1 MSKYK
6 ELAKNTGTFALAN
19 FSSKILIFLLVP
31 IYTKVLTTT
40 EYGFYDLVYTTIQLL
55 VPILTLNISEA
66 VMRFLMK
73 EDVSKKSV
81 FSIAILDIFLGSIIF
96 CLLLLV
102 NQIFSLSELISQ
114 YSIYIMAIF
123 AFYTLNNFL
132 IQYSKG
138 IDKIGV
144 TAISG
149 VISAAVMLSMNILL
163 LVVLNWGL
171 LGFFIANIC
180 GYVIPCVYIIVKLKL
195 WDLFEL
201 KIDRSL
207 QWEMIYYTLPLIL
220 NTLSWWVNNTSDR
233 YIITVIIGIQA
244 SAIISVAYKIP
255 QIFSTISA
263 IFIQSWQIS
272 AIKIQE
278 EKEGNTFIS
287 KMLLYYNA
295 LLLIIA
301 SGIILFVKPISN
313 ILFGASFYSAWTL
326 VPFLIIS
333 SLFNAIS
340 GYIGA
345 IMGAKMDT
353 KNIAKSALVGMIA
366 NVFLNIVLTF
376 LMGLQGITISTMIA
390 SFLIFYMRKD
400 SVEEIAPETY
410 RAIYLSWFLLVVEAS
425 LLVYIDFIIGAT
437 LVTLINLFLLKDTL
451 KPLCLKLLKGFK

>member
-1 MSKYK
+1 
-6 ELAKNTGTFALAN
+6 
-19 FSSKILIFLLVP
+19 
-31 IYTKVLTTT
+31 TTT

-114 YSIYIMAIF
+114 YSIYIMVIF

-425 LLVYIDFIIGAT
+425 LLVYIDF
-437 LVTLINLFLLKDTL
+437 
-451 KPLCLKLLKGFK
+451 

>member
-6 ELAKNTGTFALAN
+6 ELAKNTGIFALAN

-31 IYTKVLTTT
+31 IYTRVLTTT
-40 EYGFYDLVYTTIQLL
+40 EYGFYDLVYTTIQLF

-73 EDVSKKSV
+73 DGVSKKSV
-81 FSIAILDIFLGSIIF
+81 FSIAVLDIFIGSIAF
-96 CLLLLV
+96 ALLLLV
-102 NQIFSLSELISQ
+102 NNLFSLSDLISQ
-114 YSIYIMAIF
+114 YSIYIFVIF
-123 AFYTLNNFL
+123 VFYTLNNFL
-132 IQYSKG
+132 IQFSKG

-149 VISAAVMLSMNILL
+149 VISTAVMLAMNVIL
-163 LVVLNWGL
+163 LVVFDWGL
-171 LGFFIANIC
+171 LGFFIANVC
-180 GYVIPCVYIIVKLKL
+180 GYVIPCIYIVSRLRL
-195 WDLFEL
+195 WELFEI
-201 KIDRSL
+201 KIDKKL
-207 QWEMIYYTLPLIL
+207 QWEMVYYALPLVL
-220 NTLSWWVNNTSDR
+220 NILSWWVNNTSDR
-233 YIITVIIGIQA
+233 YIVTAIVGIQA

-255 QIFSTISA
+255 QILSTISA

-278 EKEGNTFIS
+278 DKSDTTFVS
-287 KMLLYYNA
+287 NMLLYYNA

-313 ILFGASFYSAWTL
+313 ILFGISFYSAWEL

-340 GYIGA
+340 GCIGA

-353 KNIAKSALVGMIA
+353 HNIAKSALVGMIA
-366 NVFLNIVLTF
+366 NIILNIVLTF
-376 LMGLQGITISTMIA
+376 LMGPQGITISTLIA

-400 SVEEIAPETY
+400 SVKEINSETY
-410 RAIYLSWFLLVVEAS
+410 RAIYLSWILLVVEVC
-425 LLVYIDFIIGAT
+425 LLIYMDFIIGA
-437 LVTLINLFLLKDTL
+437 LIAMVINLFLLKDVI
-451 KPLCLKLLKGFK
+451 KPLYLKIFKRN

>member
-6 ELAKNTGTFALAN
+6 ELAKNTGIFALAN

-31 IYTKVLTTT
+31 IYTRVLTTT
-40 EYGFYDLVYTTIQLL
+40 EYGFYDLVYTTIQLF

-73 EDVSKKSV
+73 DGVSKKSV
-81 FSIAILDIFLGSIIF
+81 FSIAVLDIFIGSIAF
-96 CLLLLV
+96 ALLLLV
-102 NQIFSLSELISQ
+102 NNLFSLSDLISQ
-114 YSIYIMAIF
+114 YSIYIFVIF
-123 AFYTLNNFL
+123 VFYTLNNFL
-132 IQYSKG
+132 IQFSKG

-149 VISAAVMLSMNILL
+149 VISTAVMLAMNVIL
-163 LVVLNWGL
+163 LVVFDWGL
-171 LGFFIANIC
+171 LGFFIANVC
-180 GYVIPCVYIIVKLKL
+180 GYVIPCIYIVSRLRL
-195 WDLFEL
+195 WELFEI
-201 KIDRSL
+201 KIDKKL
-207 QWEMIYYTLPLIL
+207 QWEMVYYALPLVL
-220 NTLSWWVNNTSDR
+220 NILSWWVNNISDR
-233 YIITVIIGIQA
+233 YIVTAIVGIQA

-255 QIFSTISA
+255 QILSTISA

-278 EKEGNTFIS
+278 DKSDTTFVS
-287 KMLLYYNA
+287 NMLLYYNA

-313 ILFGASFYSAWTL
+313 ILFGISFYSAWEL

-340 GYIGA
+340 GCIGA

-353 KNIAKSALVGMIA
+353 HNIAKSALVGMIA
-366 NVFLNIVLTF
+366 NIILNIVLTF
-376 LMGLQGITISTMIA
+376 LMGPQGITISTLIA

-400 SVEEIAPETY
+400 SVKEINSETY
-410 RAIYLSWFLLVVEAS
+410 RAIYLSWILLVVEAC
-425 LLVYIDFIIGAT
+425 LLIYMDFIIGA
-437 LVTLINLFLLKDTL
+437 LIAMVINLFLLKDVI
-451 KPLCLKLLKGFK
+451 KPLYLKIFKRN

>member
-6 ELAKNTGTFALAN
+6 ELAKNTGIFALAN

-31 IYTKVLTTT
+31 IYTRVLTTT
-40 EYGFYDLVYTTIQLL
+40 EYGFYDLVYTTIQLF

-73 EDVSKKSV
+73 DGVSKKSV
-81 FSIAILDIFLGSIIF
+81 FSIAVLDIFIGSIAF
-96 CLLLLV
+96 ALLLLV
-102 NQIFSLSELISQ
+102 NNLFSLSDLISQ
-114 YSIYIMAIF
+114 YSIYIFVIF
-123 AFYTLNNFL
+123 VFYTLNNFL
-132 IQYSKG
+132 IQFSKG

-149 VISAAVMLSMNILL
+149 VISTAVMLAMNVIL
-163 LVVLNWGL
+163 LVVFDWGL
-171 LGFFIANIC
+171 LGFFIANVC
-180 GYVIPCVYIIVKLKL
+180 GYVIPCIYIVSRLRL
-195 WDLFEL
+195 WELFEI
-201 KIDRSL
+201 KIDKKL
-207 QWEMIYYTLPLIL
+207 QWEMVYYALPLVL
-220 NTLSWWVNNTSDR
+220 NILSWWVNNTSDR
-233 YIITVIIGIQA
+233 YIVTAIVGIQA

-255 QIFSTISA
+255 QILSTISA

-278 EKEGNTFIS
+278 DKSDTTFVS
-287 KMLLYYNA
+287 NMLLYYNA

-313 ILFGASFYSAWTL
+313 ILFGISFYSAWEL

-340 GYIGA
+340 GCIGA

-353 KNIAKSALVGMIA
+353 HNIAKSALVGMIA
-366 NVFLNIVLTF
+366 NIILNIVLTF
-376 LMGLQGITISTMIA
+376 LMGPQGITISTLIA

-400 SVEEIAPETY
+400 SVKEINSETY
-410 RAIYLSWFLLVVEAS
+410 RAIYLSWILLVVEAC
-425 LLVYIDFIIGAT
+425 LLIYM
-437 LVTLINLFLLKDTL
+437 
-451 KPLCLKLLKGFK
+451 

>member
-6 ELAKNTGTFALAN
+6 ELAKNTGIFALAN

-31 IYTKVLTTT
+31 IYTRVLTTT
-40 EYGFYDLVYTTIQLL
+40 EYGFYDLVYTTIQLF

-73 EDVSKKSV
+73 DGVSKKSV
-81 FSIAILDIFLGSIIF
+81 FSIAVLDIFIGSIAF
-96 CLLLLV
+96 ALLLLV
-102 NQIFSLSELISQ
+102 NNLFSLSDLISQ
-114 YSIYIMAIF
+114 YSIYIFVIF
-123 AFYTLNNFL
+123 VFYTLNNFL
-132 IQYSKG
+132 IQFSKG

-149 VISAAVMLSMNILL
+149 VISTAVMLTMNVIL
-163 LVVLNWGL
+163 LVVFDWGL
-171 LGFFIANIC
+171 LGFFIANVC
-180 GYVIPCVYIIVKLKL
+180 GYVIPCIYIVSRLRL
-195 WDLFEL
+195 WELFEI
-201 KIDRSL
+201 KIDKKL
-207 QWEMIYYTLPLIL
+207 QWEMVYYALPLVL
-220 NTLSWWVNNTSDR
+220 NILSWWVNNTSDR
-233 YIITVIIGIQA
+233 YIVTAIVGIQA

-255 QIFSTISA
+255 QILSTISA

-278 EKEGNTFIS
+278 DKSDTTFVS
-287 KMLLYYNA
+287 NMLLYYNA

-313 ILFGASFYSAWTL
+313 ILFGISFYSAWEL

-340 GYIGA
+340 GCIGA

-353 KNIAKSALVGMIA
+353 HNIAKSALVGMIA
-366 NVFLNIVLTF
+366 NIILNIVLTF
-376 LMGLQGITISTMIA
+376 LMGPQGITISTLIA

-400 SVEEIAPETY
+400 SVKEINSETY
-410 RAIYLSWFLLVVEAS
+410 RAIYLSWILLVVEAC
-425 LLVYIDFIIGAT
+425 LLIYMDFIIGA
-437 LVTLINLFLLKDTL
+437 LIAMVINLFLLKDVI
-451 KPLCLKLLKGFK
+451 KPLYLKIFKRN

>member
-6 ELAKNTGTFALAN
+6 ELAKNTGIFALAN

-31 IYTKVLTTT
+31 IYTRVLTTT
-40 EYGFYDLVYTTIQLL
+40 EYGFYDLVYTTIQLF

-73 EDVSKKSV
+73 DGVSKKSV
-81 FSIAILDIFLGSIIF
+81 FSIAVLDIFIGSIAF
-96 CLLLLV
+96 ALLLLV
-102 NQIFSLSELISQ
+102 NNLFSLSDLISQ
-114 YSIYIMAIF
+114 YSIYIFVIF
-123 AFYTLNNFL
+123 VFYTLNNFL
-132 IQYSKG
+132 IQFSKG

-149 VISAAVMLSMNILL
+149 VISTAVMLAMNVIL
-163 LVVLNWGL
+163 LVVFDWGL
-171 LGFFIANIC
+171 LGFFIANVC
-180 GYVIPCVYIIVKLKL
+180 GYVIPCIYIVSRLRL
-195 WDLFEL
+195 WELFEI
-201 KIDRSL
+201 KIDKKL
-207 QWEMIYYTLPLIL
+207 QWEMVYYALPLVL
-220 NTLSWWVNNTSDR
+220 NILSWWVNNTSDR
-233 YIITVIIGIQA
+233 YIVTAIVGIQA

-255 QIFSTISA
+255 QILSTISA

-278 EKEGNTFIS
+278 DKSDTTFVS
-287 KMLLYYNA
+287 NMLLYYNA

-313 ILFGASFYSAWTL
+313 ILFGISFYSAWEL

-340 GYIGA
+340 GCIGA

-353 KNIAKSALVGMIA
+353 HNIVKSALVGMIA
-366 NVFLNIVLTF
+366 NIILNIVLTF
-376 LMGLQGITISTMIA
+376 LMGPQGITISTLIA

-400 SVEEIAPETY
+400 SVKEINSETY
-410 RAIYLSWFLLVVEAS
+410 RAIYLSWILLVVEAC
-425 LLVYIDFIIGAT
+425 LLIYMDFIIGA
-437 LVTLINLFLLKDTL
+437 LIAMVINLFLLKDVI
-451 KPLCLKLLKGFK
+451 KPLYLKIFKRN

>member
-6 ELAKNTGTFALAN
+6 ELAKNTGIFALAN

-31 IYTKVLTTT
+31 IYTRILTTT
-40 EYGFYDLVYTTIQLL
+40 EYGFYDLVYTTIQLF

-73 EDVSKKSV
+73 DGVSKKSV
-81 FSIAILDIFLGSIIF
+81 FSIAVLDIFIGSIAF
-96 CLLLLV
+96 ALLLLV
-102 NQIFSLSELISQ
+102 NNLFSLSDLISQ
-114 YSIYIMAIF
+114 YSIYIFVIF
-123 AFYTLNNFL
+123 VFYTLNNFL
-132 IQYSKG
+132 IQFSKG

-149 VISAAVMLSMNILL
+149 VISTAVMLAMNVIL
-163 LVVLNWGL
+163 LVVFDWGL
-171 LGFFIANIC
+171 LGFFIANVC
-180 GYVIPCVYIIVKLKL
+180 GYVIPCIYIVSRLRL
-195 WDLFEL
+195 WELFEI
-201 KIDRSL
+201 KIDKKL
-207 QWEMIYYTLPLIL
+207 QWEMVYYALPLVL
-220 NTLSWWVNNTSDR
+220 NILSWWVNNTSDR
-233 YIITVIIGIQA
+233 YIVTAIVGIQA

-255 QIFSTISA
+255 QILSTISA

-278 EKEGNTFIS
+278 DKSDTTFVS
-287 KMLLYYNA
+287 NMLLYYNA

-313 ILFGASFYSAWTL
+313 ILFGISFYSAWEL

-340 GYIGA
+340 GCIGA

-353 KNIAKSALVGMIA
+353 HNIAKSALVGMIA
-366 NVFLNIVLTF
+366 NIILNIVLTF
-376 LMGLQGITISTMIA
+376 LMGPQGITISTLIA

-400 SVEEIAPETY
+400 SVKEINSETY
-410 RAIYLSWFLLVVEAS
+410 RAIYLSWILLVVEAC
-425 LLVYIDFIIGAT
+425 LLIYMDFIIGA
-437 LVTLINLFLLKDTL
+437 LIAMVINLFLLKDVI
-451 KPLCLKLLKGFK
+451 KPLYLKIFKRN

>member
-6 ELAKNTGTFALAN
+6 ELAKNTGIFALAN

-31 IYTKVLTTT
+31 IYTRVLTTT
-40 EYGFYDLVYTTIQLL
+40 EYGFYDLVYTTIQLF

-73 EDVSKKSV
+73 DGVSKKSV
-81 FSIAILDIFLGSIIF
+81 FSIAVLDIFIGSIAF
-96 CLLLLV
+96 ALLLLV
-102 NQIFSLSELISQ
+102 NNLFSLSDLISQ
-114 YSIYIMAIF
+114 YSIYIFVIF
-123 AFYTLNNFL
+123 VFYTLNNFL
-132 IQYSKG
+132 IQFSKG

-149 VISAAVMLSMNILL
+149 VISTAVMLAMNVIL
-163 LVVLNWGL
+163 LVVFDLGL
-171 LGFFIANIC
+171 LGFFIANVC
-180 GYVIPCVYIIVKLKL
+180 GYVIPCIYIVSRLRL
-195 WDLFEL
+195 WELFEI
-201 KIDRSL
+201 KIDKKL
-207 QWEMIYYTLPLIL
+207 QWEMVYYALPLVL
-220 NTLSWWVNNTSDR
+220 NILSWWVNNTSDR
-233 YIITVIIGIQA
+233 YIVTAIVGIQA

-255 QIFSTISA
+255 QILSTISA

-278 EKEGNTFIS
+278 DKSDTTFVS
-287 KMLLYYNA
+287 NMLLYYNA

-313 ILFGASFYSAWTL
+313 ILFGISFYSAWEL

-340 GYIGA
+340 GCIGA

-353 KNIAKSALVGMIA
+353 HNIAKSALVGMIA
-366 NVFLNIVLTF
+366 NIILNIVLTF
-376 LMGLQGITISTMIA
+376 LMGPQGITISTLIA

-400 SVEEIAPETY
+400 SVKEINSETY
-410 RAIYLSWFLLVVEAS
+410 RAIYLSWILLVVEAC
-425 LLVYIDFIIGAT
+425 LLIYMDFIIGA
-437 LVTLINLFLLKDTL
+437 LIAMVINLFLLKDVI
-451 KPLCLKLLKGFK
+451 KPLYLKIFKRN

>member
-6 ELAKNTGTFALAN
+6 ELAKNTGIFALAN

-31 IYTKVLTTT
+31 IYTRVLTTT
-40 EYGFYDLVYTTIQLL
+40 EYGFYDLVYTTIQLF

-73 EDVSKKSV
+73 DGVSKKSV
-81 FSIAILDIFLGSIIF
+81 FSIAVLDIFIGSIAF
-96 CLLLLV
+96 ALLLLV
-102 NQIFSLSELISQ
+102 NNLFSLSDLISQ
-114 YSIYIMAIF
+114 YSIYIFVIF
-123 AFYTLNNFL
+123 VFYTLNNFL
-132 IQYSKG
+132 IQFSKG

-149 VISAAVMLSMNILL
+149 VISTAVMLAMNVIL
-163 LVVLNWGL
+163 LVVFDWGL
-171 LGFFIANIC
+171 LGFFIANVC
-180 GYVIPCVYIIVKLKL
+180 GYVIPCIYIVSRLRL
-195 WDLFEL
+195 WELFEI
-201 KIDRSL
+201 KIDKKL
-207 QWEMIYYTLPLIL
+207 QWEMVYYALPLVL
-220 NTLSWWVNNTSDR
+220 NILSWWVNNTSDR
-233 YIITVIIGIQA
+233 YIVTAIVGIQA

-255 QIFSTISA
+255 QILSTISA

-278 EKEGNTFIS
+278 DKSGTTFVS
-287 KMLLYYNA
+287 NMLLYYNA

-313 ILFGASFYSAWTL
+313 ILFGISFYSAWEL

-340 GYIGA
+340 GCIGA

-353 KNIAKSALVGMIA
+353 HNIAKSALVGMIA
-366 NVFLNIVLTF
+366 NIILNIVLTF
-376 LMGLQGITISTMIA
+376 LMGPQGITISTLIA

-400 SVEEIAPETY
+400 SVKEINSETY
-410 RAIYLSWFLLVVEAS
+410 RAIYLSWILLVVEAC
-425 LLVYIDFIIGAT
+425 LLIYMDFIIGA
-437 LVTLINLFLLKDTL
+437 LIAMVINLFLLKDVI
-451 KPLCLKLLKGFK
+451 KPLYLKIFKRN

>member
-6 ELAKNTGTFALAN
+6 ELAKNTGIFALAN

-31 IYTKVLTTT
+31 IYTRVLTTT
-40 EYGFYDLVYTTIQLL
+40 EYGFYDLVYTTIQLF

-73 EDVSKKSV
+73 DGVSKKSV
-81 FSIAILDIFLGSIIF
+81 FSIAVLDIFIGSIAF
-96 CLLLLV
+96 ALLLLV
-102 NQIFSLSELISQ
+102 NNLFSLSDLISQ
-114 YSIYIMAIF
+114 YSIYIFVIF
-123 AFYTLNNFL
+123 VFYTLNNFL
-132 IQYSKG
+132 IQFSKG

-149 VISAAVMLSMNILL
+149 VISTAVMLAMNVIL
-163 LVVLNWGL
+163 LVVFDWGL
-171 LGFFIANIC
+171 LGFFIANVC
-180 GYVIPCVYIIVKLKL
+180 GYVIPCIYIVSRLRL
-195 WDLFEL
+195 WELFEI
-201 KIDRSL
+201 KIDKKL
-207 QWEMIYYTLPLIL
+207 QWEMVYYALPLVL
-220 NTLSWWVNNTSDR
+220 NILSWWVNNASDR
-233 YIITVIIGIQA
+233 YIVTAIVGIQA

-255 QIFSTISA
+255 QILSTISA

-278 EKEGNTFIS
+278 DKSDTTFVS
-287 KMLLYYNA
+287 NMLLYYNA

-313 ILFGASFYSAWTL
+313 ILFGISFYSAWEL

-340 GYIGA
+340 GCIGA

-353 KNIAKSALVGMIA
+353 HNIAKSALVGMIA
-366 NVFLNIVLTF
+366 NIILNIVLTF
-376 LMGLQGITISTMIA
+376 LMGPQGITISTLIA

-400 SVEEIAPETY
+400 SVKEINSETY
-410 RAIYLSWFLLVVEAS
+410 RAIYLSWILLVVEAC
-425 LLVYIDFIIGAT
+425 LLIYMDFIIGA
-437 LVTLINLFLLKDTL
+437 LIAMVINLFLLKDVI
-451 KPLCLKLLKGFK
+451 KPLYLKIFKRN

>member
-6 ELAKNTGTFALAN
+6 ELAKNTGIFALAN

-31 IYTKVLTTT
+31 IYTRVLTTT
-40 EYGFYDLVYTTIQLL
+40 EYGFYDLVYTTIQLF

-73 EDVSKKSV
+73 DGVSKKSV
-81 FSIAILDIFLGSIIF
+81 FSIAVLDIFIGSIAF
-96 CLLLLV
+96 ALLLLV
-102 NQIFSLSELISQ
+102 NNLFSLSDLISQ
-114 YSIYIMAIF
+114 YSIYIFVIF
-123 AFYTLNNFL
+123 VFYTLNNFL
-132 IQYSKG
+132 IQFSKG

-149 VISAAVMLSMNILL
+149 VISTAVMLAMNVIL
-163 LVVLNWGL
+163 LVVFDWGL
-171 LGFFIANIC
+171 LGFFIANVC
-180 GYVIPCVYIIVKLKL
+180 GYVIPCIYIVSRLRL
-195 WDLFEL
+195 WELFEI
-201 KIDRSL
+201 KIDKKL
-207 QWEMIYYTLPLIL
+207 QWEMVYYALPLVL
-220 NTLSWWVNNTSDR
+220 NIFSWWVNNTSDR
-233 YIITVIIGIQA
+233 YIVTAIVGIQA

-255 QIFSTISA
+255 QILSTISA

-278 EKEGNTFIS
+278 DKSDTTFVS
-287 KMLLYYNA
+287 NMLLYYNA

-313 ILFGASFYSAWTL
+313 ILFGISFYSAWEL

-340 GYIGA
+340 GCIGA

-353 KNIAKSALVGMIA
+353 HNIAKSALVGMIA
-366 NVFLNIVLTF
+366 NIILNIVLTF
-376 LMGLQGITISTMIA
+376 LMGPQGITISTLIA

-400 SVEEIAPETY
+400 SVKEINSETY
-410 RAIYLSWFLLVVEAS
+410 RAIYLSWILLVVEAC
-425 LLVYIDFIIGAT
+425 LLIYMDFIIGA
-437 LVTLINLFLLKDTL
+437 LIAMVINLFLLKDVI
-451 KPLCLKLLKGFK
+451 KPLYLKIFKRN